1 MEDALFDP
9 ARLTQIFLAAAFSNN
24 YVLMKFLGLC
34 PYFGVSKKVET
45 GVGMSF
51 AVLFVMTL
59 ASVGSWVAYHF
70 LLAPGEYNL
79 VGALAGDPNLDLTF
93 LQTVVFILIIAVLVQ
108 LTEMFLKKANPALY
122 EALGVY
128 LPLIT
133 TNCAILGVAL
143 INIKSEYNLL
153 ESIAEAFGAAFGF
166 GIALVLMGGI
176 RERLDVTHVPH
187 AFQGPPISFCVA
199 ALMALSFM
207 GFTGMI

>member
-1 MEDALFDP
+1 MLDP
-9 ARLTQIFLAAAFSNN
+9 VHLLKIFLAAAFVNN
-24 YVLMKFLGLC
+24 YVLMMFLGLC

-45 GVGMSF
+45 GVGMGF

-59 ASVGSWVAYHF
+59 ASVGSW
-70 LLAPGEYNL
+70 LSYNL
-79 VGALAGDPNLDLTF
+79 LLKPGQWNLVSLATGQDVDLTF

-108 LTEMFLKKANPALY
+108 LTEMFLKKANPTLY

-143 INIKSEYNLL
+143 INIKNEYNLI
-153 ESIAEAFGAAFGF
+153 ECIAEAFGAALGF

-176 RERLDVTHVPH
+176 RERLDVTHVPKV
-187 AFQGPPISFCVA
+187 FQGPPIAFCTA

-207 GFTGMI
+207 GFSGML

>member
-1 MEDALFDP
+1 MIDP
-9 ARLTQIFLAAAFSNN
+9 VHLLKIFLAAAFVNN

-45 GVGMSF
+45 SVGMGF
-51 AVLFVMTL
+51 AVLFVMVL
-59 ASVGSWVAYHF
+59 ASVGSWFSWVF
-70 LLAPGEYNL
+70 LLKPSEWNL
-79 VGALAGDPNLDLTF
+79 ITFLTGQEVDLTF

-108 LTEMFLKKANPALY
+108 LTEMFLKKANPTLY

-143 INIKSEYNLL
+143 ININSNYNLI
-153 ESIAEAFGAAFGF
+153 ECIAEAFGAALGF
-166 GIALVLMGGI
+166 SIALIMMGGI
-176 RERLDVTHVPH
+176 RERLDVTHVPK
-187 AFQGPPISFCVA
+187 AFQGPPIAFCTA

-207 GFTGMI
+207 GFSGML

>member
-1 MEDALFDP
+1 MIDP
-9 ARLTQIFLAAAFSNN
+9 LHLLKIFFAAAFVNN
-24 YVLMKFLGLC
+24 YVLMKFL
-34 PYFGVSKKVET
+34 

-59 ASVGSWVAYHF
+59 ASVGSWVSFHF
-70 LLAPGEYNL
+70 VLKPGPYNIIQQ
-79 VGALAGDPNLDLTF
+79 VTGKAIDLTF

-108 LTEMFLKKANPALY
+108 LTEMFLKKANPTLY

-143 INIKSEYNLL
+143 INIQADYDLMEC
-153 ESIAEAFGAAFGF
+153 IAESFGAAFGF
-166 GIALVLMGGI
+166 GIALVMMGGI
-176 RERLDVTHVPH
+176 RERLEVTHVPR
-187 AFQGPPISFCVA
+187 AFQGPPIAFCTA

-207 GFTGMI
+207 GFSGML

>member
-1 MEDALFDP
+1 MLDP
-9 ARLTQIFLAAAFSNN
+9 AHLFKIFLAAAFVNN
-24 YVLMKFLGLC
+24 YVLMMFLGLC

-45 GVGMSF
+45 GVGMGF

-59 ASVGSWVAYHF
+59 ASVGSWLSWN
-70 LLAPGEYNL
+70 LLLKPGQWNL
-79 VGALAGDPNLDLTF
+79 ISLATGQDVDLTF

-108 LTEMFLKKANPALY
+108 LTEMFLKKANPTLY

-143 INIKSEYNLL
+143 INIKNEYNLI
-153 ESIAEAFGAAFGF
+153 ECIAESFGAALGF

-176 RERLDVTHVPH
+176 RERLDVTHVPK
-187 AFQGPPISFCVA
+187 AFQGPPIAFCTA

-207 GFTGMI
+207 GFSGML

>member
-1 MEDALFDP
+1 VIDPVKLFK
-9 ARLTQIFLAAAFSNN
+9 IFLAAALVNN

-45 GVGMSF
+45 GVGMGF
-51 AVLFVMTL
+51 AVIFVMSL
-59 ASVGSWVAYHF
+59 ASVGSWVAWNF
-70 LLAPGEYNL
+70 LLKPGDWNIIT
-79 VGALAGDPNLDLTF
+79 ALSGQEIHLEF

-108 LTEMFLKKANPALY
+108 LTEMFLKKANPVLY

-143 INIKSEYNLL
+143 INIKANYNLVECL
-153 ESIAEAFGAAFGF
+153 FEAFGAGLGF
-166 GIALVLMGGI
+166 TIALVLMGGI
-176 RERLDVTHVPH
+176 RERLEVTHIPKT
-187 AFQGPPISFCVA
+187 FQGPPIAFCTA

-207 GFTGMI
+207 GFSGML

>member
-1 MEDALFDP
+1 MFDP
-9 ARLTQIFLAAAFSNN
+9 IHLLKVFLAAAIVNN

-45 GVGMSF
+45 GVGMGA
-51 AVLFVMTL
+51 AVMFVMVL
-59 ASVGSWVAYHF
+59 ASVGSWVAWHF
-70 LLAPGEYNL
+70 LLKPGPFNL
-79 VGALAGDPNLDLTF
+79 ISLATGQDVHLEF

-108 LTEMFLKKANPALY
+108 LTEMFLKKANPTLY

-143 INIKSEYNLL
+143 INIKAEYDLL
-153 ESIAEAFGAAFGF
+153 ECLAEAVGAALGF

-176 RERLDVTHVPH
+176 RERLDVTHVPK
-187 AFQGPPISFCVA
+187 AFQGPPIAFCTA

-207 GFTGMI
+207 GFTGML

>member
-1 MEDALFDP
+1 MIDP
-9 ARLTQIFLAAAFSNN
+9 AALLAIFFKAAFVEN

-45 GVGMSF
+45 GIGMGF

-59 ASVGSWVAYHF
+59 ASVGSWVSWNF
-70 LLAPGEYNL
+70 LLSPGKWNILQAITGQPVNL
-79 VGALAGDPNLDLTF
+79 EF

-108 LTEMFLKKANPALY
+108 LTEMFLKKANPTLY

-143 INIKSEYNLL
+143 INITRNYTLIEC
-153 ESIAEAFGAAFGF
+153 IAESFGAALGF

-176 RERLDVTHVPH
+176 RERLDVTHVPK
-187 AFQGPPISFCVA
+187 AFQGPPIAFCTA

-207 GFTGMI
+207 GFSGML